1 MAITNRQNRTLAAED
16 WTRIYQTFQNADF
29 QSYDFETLRKSMI
42 DYLRLYYPE
51 NFNDYIE
58 SSEYIALIDL
68 IAWLGQNLAFRT
80 DLNSRE
86 NFIDT
91 AERRD
96 SVLKLAKLINYNP
109 KRTQSAQGFLKIDS
123 VSTTESVLDSDGI
136 NLANIAIAWNDVSN
150 ENWLEQFRTVLNAAL
165 INSQIVGKP
174 GNSQTIS
181 GVRTEEYSIN
191 LTNTQSPVIP
201 FQSTVNDV
209 TMNFE
214 VVSATSL
221 NQSYLYERPPLNGR
235 NFNILYRSDNLGNSS
250 DNTGFFVMFKQGTTS
265 SIDLV
270 LNESL
275 PNRVVNIDVND
286 VNQEDQWLYQLNS
299 NGIESTEWTKTATV
313 SGINVIYNNS
323 LNRNIYQINSR
334 ANDQISL
341 VFGDGSFANI
351 PIGNFRFYYRVANGI
366 TYKIGSQEL
375 QNIILTM
382 DYVSRTNRI
391 ETLTLRASLK
401 YTVNNASARET
412 LTEIKTRAPQQYYTQ
427 SRMISGEDYNIYPYT
442 AYSNILKVK
451 ALNRTSSGIS
461 KYLEL
466 VDASGKYSRTNIFAQ
481 DGVLYKNKGVKVLSS
496 FSFSYSSEIESFI
509 RNTVTSELSEPY
521 LLHFYYENYPATNIL
536 APGGGNLF
544 WVSQTTDSNL
554 NTGYF
559 VNSSDVVQTIGS
571 GALVSIK
578 SGSILE
584 LTAPVGKFF
593 NAQNQLTVGTP
604 VNRNEKTVIYV
615 KILSAT
621 NGLGLNNTGINANG
635 YGAVAINNIAPTDA
649 IISRAIP
656 EFSNSFSDTLI
667 NSIKTNMLN
676 NLTFGLAY
684 DNVTSTW
691 SLDTTIDLAAEFD
704 LSSGTANWL
713 LAFEHVGNSV
723 YNVKIRSTE
732 YYFDSVRETNFYF
745 DADQRI
751 FDAVTGTVIK
761 DQINILNV
769 NSDPLTGE
777 TYESDMV
784 WNIYDNV
791 TEIDGYQ
798 NPKRVLVTYA
808 DLDNDS
814 IPDNPYLFE
823 KIVRNNETGVKDLV
837 FFRNQPGYD
846 NITERNFVDNQTVVS
861 DYSSLLDIIN
871 AKNFYPVGQL
881 FYATNT
887 NLFYQIALVNNV
899 KTVVD
904 AGTGYLRYTGRQNL
918 YFQYQH
924 NANNTRRID
933 PSTSNIIDIF
943 VLTKTYNDD
952 YTAWIRDTTNT
963 LTEPERPT
971 TDTLNQEF
979 SGLDNV
985 KSISDTLIMNPARF
999 KPLFGA
1005 KAPETLRA
1013 IFKVVKNPNV
1023 SVSDN
1028 EIKTTVIS
1036 AINTF
1041 FEVENWDFGETFY
1054 FTELSAY
1061 LHSSLAPN
1069 IASII
1074 IVPTSAD
1081 TEFGDLFQV
1090 NAEPHE
1096 IITSAATV
1104 DNVEIISAVTASQ
1117 IGRL

>member
-1 MAITNRQNRTLAAED
+1 MAITNRQNRTIAAED
-16 WTRIYQTFQNADF
+16 WTRIYQSFKNADF

-80 DLNSRE
+80 DLNARE

-109 KRTQSAQGFLKIDS
+109 KRTQSAQGLLKIDS

-136 NLANIAIAWNDVSN
+136 NLANIAISWNDVSN
-150 ENWLEQFRTVLNAAL
+150 ENWLEQFRTVLNSAL
-165 INSQIVGKP
+165 INSQIIGKP

-181 GVRTEEYSIN
+181 GIRTEEYSVN
-191 LTNTQSPVIP
+191 LTGTQSPVIP
-201 FQSTVNDV
+201 FQSTVNDI

-214 VVSATSL
+214 VISPSSL
-221 NQSYLYERPPLNGR
+221 NQSYLYEQPPLLGQ
-235 NFNILYRSDNLGNSS
+235 NFNILYRNDNLGNNST
-250 DNTGFFVMFKQGTTS
+250 NTGFFLMFKQGTTS

-275 PNRVVNIDVND
+275 PNRVINIDVND
-286 VNQEDQWLYQLNS
+286 INQEDQWLYQLNS
-299 NGIESTEWTKTATV
+299 SGVETTAWTKTATV
-313 SGINVIYNNS
+313 SGVNVIYNNS
-323 LNRNIYQINSR
+323 LNRNIFQINSR

-351 PIGNFRFYYRVANGI
+351 PTGNFRFYYRVANGVS
-366 TYKIGSQEL
+366 YKISSQEL
-375 QNIILTM
+375 QNILISI
-382 DYVSRTNRI
+382 DYVSRTNRV

-401 YTVNNASARET
+401 YTVNNATARET

-451 ALNRTSSGIS
+451 SINRTSSGIS
-461 KYLEL
+461 KFLEL

-481 DGVLYKNKGVKVLSS
+481 DGVIYKNTSLKVLSS
-496 FSFSYSSEIESFI
+496 FSFNYSSEIEIFL
-509 RNTVTSELSEPY
+509 RNSIIPILSQPY
-521 LLHFYYENYPATNIL
+521 VLHFYYENYDPTTIS
-536 APGGGNLF
+536 NLE

-559 VNSSDVVQTIGS
+559 VNGSGTVQTIGS
-571 GALVSIK
+571 GGYASIK
-578 SGSILE
+578 SGSLIE
-584 LTAPVGKFF
+584 LTAPAGKFF
-593 NAQNQLTVGTP
+593 NAQNQLVVGTP
-604 VNRNEKTVIYV
+604 TNKNEKTVIYV
-615 KILSAT
+615 KILAT
-621 NGLGLNNTGINANG
+621 TDGLGISNTGINANG
-635 YGAVAINNIAPTDA
+635 LGAVSINNIAPTEA
-649 IISRAIP
+649 IVSRAIP
-656 EFSNSFSDTLI
+656 EFSNNFSDSVI
-667 NSIKTNMLN
+667 SSIKTEMLSN
-676 NLTFGLAY
+676 NTFGLSY
-684 DNVTSTW
+684 DNVTSSW
-691 SLDTTIDLAAEFD
+691 SIESPVNTSADFD
-704 LSSGTANWL
+704 INDSEKNWL
-713 LAFEHVGNSV
+713 ILFDHSGNGV
-723 YNVKIRSTE
+723 YNVKFRSIE
-732 YYFDSVRETNFYF
+732 YYFESVRETNFYF
-745 DADQRI
+745 DNNQRI

-761 DQINILNV
+761 DQINVLSINT
-769 NSDPLTGE
+769 DPVTGE
-777 TYESDMV
+777 SYESDMV

-791 TEIDGYQ
+791 IEIDGYQ

-814 IPDNPYLFE
+814 IPDNPYLFDR
-823 KIVRNNETGVKDLV
+823 IVRTGEAGVKDLV
-837 FFRNQPGYD
+837 YFRNEAGYD
-846 NITERNFVDNQTVVS
+846 GLVERNFIDNQTVVS
-861 DYSSLLDIIN
+861 DYQTETDIIN

-881 FYATNT
+881 FYATNFG
-887 NLFYQIALVNNV
+887 LFYKTILSNNT

-904 AGTGYLRYTGRQNL
+904 AGNGYMKFTGRQDL

-933 PSTSNIIDIF
+933 PSTTNIIDIF
-943 VLTKTYNDD
+943 VLTKSYNDE
-952 YTAWIRDTTNT
+952 YGAWLRDTTGI
-963 LTEPERPT
+963 LIEPEKPT
-971 TDTLNQEF
+971 TDALNQEF
-979 SGLDNV
+979 ADLDDV
-985 KSISDTLIMNPARF
+985 KSISDSLIMNPASF
-999 KPLFGA
+999 KPLFGN

-1013 IFKVVKNPNV
+1013 TFKVVKNPNV

-1036 AINTF
+1036 AINRY
-1041 FEVENWDFGETFY
+1041 FEIENWDFGESFY

-1061 LHSSLAPN
+1061 LHSTLSPT
-1069 IASII
+1069 IASVI
-1074 IVPTSAD
+1074 IVPTSANS
-1081 TEFGDLFQV
+1081 EFGDLFQV
-1090 NAEPHE
+1090 NAEPYE

-1104 DNVEIISAVTASQ
+1104 DNVEIIPAVTASQ

>member
-16 WTRIYQTFQNADF
+16 WTRIYQSFKNADF

-136 NLANIAIAWNDVSN
+136 NLANIAITWNDVSN

-165 INSQIVGKP
+165 INSQIIGKP

-181 GVRTEEYSIN
+181 GIRTEEYSIN
-191 LTNTQSPVIP
+191 LTNTQSPVVP

-214 VVSATSL
+214 VVSASSL
-221 NQSYLYERPPLNGR
+221 NESYLYERPPLSGQ
-235 NFNILYRSDNLGNSS
+235 NFNVLYKNDNLGNSS
-250 DNTGFFVMFKQGTTS
+250 NNTGFFLMFKQGTTS

-270 LNESL
+270 LDEAL
-275 PNRVVNIDVND
+275 PNRVINIDVND
-286 VNQEDQWLYQLNS
+286 INQEDQWLYQLNS
-299 NGIESTEWTKTATV
+299 TGVESTAWAKTATV

-351 PIGNFRFYYRVANGI
+351 PNGNFRFYYRTSNGI
-366 TYKIGSQEL
+366 TYKISSQEL
-375 QNIILTM
+375 QNIIITV

-391 ETLTLRASLK
+391 ETLTFRASLK

-451 ALNRTSSGIS
+451 SINRTSSGIS
-461 KYLEL
+461 KFLEL
-466 VDASGKYSRTNIFAQ
+466 IDASGKYSRTNIFAQ
-481 DGVLYKNKGVKVLSS
+481 DGVLYRNSALKILSS
-496 FSFSYSSEIESFI
+496 FSFSYSNEIETFI
-509 RNTVTSELSEPY
+509 RNSVIPNLSDPFM
-521 LLHFYYENYPATNIL
+521 LHFYYENFAPTALTNL
-536 APGGGNLF
+536 YWA
-544 WVSQTTDSNL
+544 SQTTDSNQ

-559 VNSSDVVQTIGS
+559 VNSSDVVQQIGS
-571 GALVSIK
+571 GGLATVK

-584 LTAPVGKFF
+584 LTAPAGKFF

-604 VNRNEKTVIYV
+604 TNRNEKTVIYV

-621 NGLGLNNTGINANG
+621 DGLGVNSTGIKSNGL
-635 YGAVAINNIAPTDA
+635 GAVAINNIAPTDS
-649 IISRAIP
+649 IVSQAIP
-656 EFSNSFSDTLI
+656 EFSNSFSDALI
-667 NSIKTNMLN
+667 ADIKDQMLN
-676 NLTFGLAY
+676 NITFGLSY
-684 DNVTSTW
+684 NNLTSVWTIQTPVNVSADFD
-691 SLDTTIDLAAEFD
+691 SGDTEK
-704 LSSGTANWL
+704 NWL
-713 LAFEHVGNSV
+713 ILFQHVGNSV
-723 YNVKIRSTE
+723 YNVKFRSTE

-751 FDAVTGTVIK
+751 FDAVTGSVIK
-761 DQINILNV
+761 DQINILSINT
-769 NSDPLTGE
+769 DPTTGE

-791 TEIDGYQ
+791 VEMDGYQ

-823 KIVRNNETGVKDLV
+823 KVVRNGEVGVKDLV
-837 FFRNQPGYD
+837 YFRNQPGYD
-846 NITERNFVDNQTVVS
+846 GIVERNFVDNQSVVS
-861 DYSSLLDIIN
+861 DYSTQLDIIN
-871 AKNFYPVGQL
+871 AKNFYPVGQI
-881 FYATNT
+881 FYATST
-887 NLFYQIALVNNV
+887 GLFYKIASINNV

-904 AGTGYLRYTGRQNL
+904 AGTGYLKYTGRQNL

-933 PSTSNIIDIF
+933 PSTTNIIDVF

-952 YTAWIRDTTNT
+952 YAAWLRDTTNT
-963 LTEPERPT
+963 ITEPELPT

-985 KSISDTLIMNPARF
+985 KSISDTLIMNPAKF
-999 KPLFGA
+999 KPLFGS
-1005 KAPETLRA
+1005 KADESLRA
-1013 IFKVVKNPNV
+1013 TFKVVKNPNV

-1036 AINTF
+1036 SINRY
-1041 FEVENWDFGETFY
+1041 FEVENWDFGESFY

-1061 LHSSLAPN
+1061 LHNNLAPT

-1074 IVPTSAD
+1074 IVPTS
-1081 TEFGDLFQV
+1081 TSSEFGDLFQV
-1090 NAEPHE
+1090 NAEPYE

-1104 DNVEIISAVTASQ
+1104 DNVEVISAVTASQ